1 MIKPPEDNDLFAKC
15 LREHEMGKLFI
26 LPIGDSYRYLQ
37 GAARHEREY
46 VDIGVKE
53 LEETFKTLANY
64 DKGESVK
71 ELEEVAKA
79 LLFFTQFLSQVQS
92 YGVLEWDINYIRK
105 PCPDNIRVDDVLLKA
120 HKDNY
125 ALVLQAD
132 LFLHNYKV
140 EIDVVHINSLKSGEL
155 VRAYYDRVVK
165 FLCGGSHRKFIRWC
179 RKKVNIDEFIV
190 FVKFELNDIYIGGF
204 MLENGNCFLLDRAM
218 LKFDT

>member
-1 MIKPPEDNDLFAKC
+1 MLKPPEDNDLFAKC
-15 LREHEMGKLFI
+15 LREHGMGKLFI

-79 LLFFTQFLSQVQS
+79 LLFFTQFLCEAVM
-92 YGVLEWDINYIRK
+92 II
-105 PCPDNIRVDDVLLKA
+105 P
-120 HKDNY
+120 
-125 ALVLQAD
+125 QAD
-132 LFLHNYKV
+132 MIIGAFNSNEAIRIPDWILLLHHGSRPSV